1 MKLTEYVNDDY
12 ADGYAYFRVQVTQE
26 IPVIQVLTRVLE
38 VEVKV
43 PRKCTDDKLIELA
56 CNIGEA
62 EAKDV
67 DFTETIDFESED
79 MVENETEY
87 YSPAQGKFGIIK
99 ATKSDKP
106 KFDAVDVVERS
117 F

>member
-1 MKLTEYVNDDY
+1 MTEYINDDY

-26 IPVIQVLTRVLE
+26 IPVIQTLTRVLE
-38 VEVKV
+38 IEVEI
-43 PRKCTDDKLIELA
+43 PPKCTEDKLIELA
-56 CNIGEA
+56 CNKGEA

-67 DFTETIDFESED
+67 DFTETIDFESQN
-79 MVENETEY
+79 MVENEPEY

-106 KFDAVDVVERS
+106 KFDAVDVVGRC